1 MPPIE
6 YPTVRRNTMVVRDV
20 GTWRVRCWRGRSGC
34 GPAGDRLCEPCVV
47 LIREVVPAADA
58 ELARVL
64 LRIQRAAYAVEA
76 ALIQDDRIPYLHE
89 GLDDLRQAPLCWL
102 VAVLDDQVS
111 GALAWADEADEV
123 DIDRLVVAPGARRRG
138 VGLALVGAVLRR
150 AGTRPTTVSTARAN
164 DPARA
169 LYERLGFSAVH
180 DREVL
185 PGLWIT
191 QYLHV
196 P

>member
-1 MPPIE
+1 
-6 YPTVRRNTMVVRDV
+6 
-20 GTWRVRCWRGRSGC
+20 
-34 GPAGDRLCEPCVV
+34 VV

-58 ELARVL
+58 ELARAL
-64 LRIQRAAYAVEA
+64 LQVQRAAYAVEA
-76 ALIQDDRIPYLHE
+76 ALIQDDRIPYLQE
-89 GLDDLRQAPLCWL
+89 DLDDLRQAPLRWL
-102 VAVLDDQVS
+102 VAVIEDQVS
-111 GALAWADEADEV
+111 GALAWTEKTDEV
-123 DIDRLVVAPGARRRG
+123 DIDRLVVVAGARRRG

-164 DPARA
+164 GPARA
-169 LYERLGFSAVH
+169 LYEQLGFSAVH

-191 QYLHV
+191 HYLYV